1 MHIPWH
7 KVLQIT
13 KEHSFLSE
21 FSNFEN
27 TKPDKIVFEENKS
40 FERGQKRVAEY
51 LRGVLILIFSSFLVF
66 CYLRMLS

>member
-27 TKPDKIVFEENKS
+27 TKPDKIVFEEKKS
-40 FERGQKRVAEY
+40 FEQGQKRVSEY
-51 LRGVLILIFSSFLVF
+51 LRGVLILIFSSFVVF
-66 CYLRMLS
+66 CYLRMQS